1 VASLTSLVFA
11 FAFWALLHALVA
23 GAWRGPI
30 AARTGENGLRI
41 LFSVLSVAGLVGL
54 IRAWGAA
61 PYVELWAPGRV
72 LTLLPLVIM
81 PFACVF
87 LVAALSTPSPTAV
100 GGEGRLKAE
109 AKGIFRVTRHPM
121 LWAFLLWALAHM
133 AANGDAAAWLF
144 FGAIA
149 LVALRGMFS
158 IDRKLKARKPEAW
171 AGFARATSLVPFAA
185 ILAGRNRL
193 DLGEI
198 GWWRIALGLALFAL
212 SGAFHQYLFGARPV
226 PF

>member
-1 VASLTSLVFA
+1 VTALVLA

-23 GAWRGPI
+23 GAWRAAI
-30 AARTGENGLRI
+30 AARTGENGFRV
-41 LFSVLSVAGLVGL
+41 LFALLSIAGLFGL
-54 IRAWGAA
+54 VRAWAAA
-61 PYVELWAPGRV
+61 PYLELWAPSRA
-72 LTLLPLVIM
+72 LMLLPLILM

-87 LVAALSTPSPTAV
+87 LVAGLSTPSPTAV

-109 AKGIFRVTRHPM
+109 AAGIFRVTRHPV

-149 LVALRGMFS
+149 LVAANGMAS
-158 IDRKLKARKPEAW
+158 IDRKLKARAPDAW
-171 AGFARATSLVPFAA
+171 GGFAGTTSLLPFAA
-185 ILAGRNRL
+185 IAGGRNRL
-193 DLGEI
+193 NLAEI

-212 SGAFHQYLFGARPV
+212 FGAFHQYLFAARPV